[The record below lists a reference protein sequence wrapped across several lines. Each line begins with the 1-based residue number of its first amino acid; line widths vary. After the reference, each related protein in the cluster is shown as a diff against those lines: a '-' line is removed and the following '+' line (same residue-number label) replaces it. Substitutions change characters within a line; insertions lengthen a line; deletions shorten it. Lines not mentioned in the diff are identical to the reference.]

1 MDLIAKLR
9 IMIIFN
15 STKSCTFIVM
25 LNVIMLCRYAELY
38 ISAFYAECH
47 YVECHYAECHYTEC
61 WNAECLYYDLRS
73 FILMLNVFTGK
84 TN

>member
-1 MDLIAKLR
+1 MDLIAKLS
-9 IMIIFN
+9 IMIICS
-15 STKSCTFIVM
+15 STKCYIFIVM
-25 LNVIMLCRYAELY
+25 LNVIMLCRYAQLY

-47 YVECHYAECHYTEC
+47 YAECHYADCHYTAC
-61 WNAECLYYDLRS
+61 WNAKCLCYDLRS